1 MIDIN
6 ILNDYSGS
14 LCYNDDIIK
23 KISKTVLTSEKCND
37 GKVSIILSN
46 KKYLNKLKKKYFNLD
61 VFTDVIAFNLEDK
74 NDCLDGEIYI
84 SIDDVKENAKIY
96 SNSFNN
102 EFSRVLIHGV
112 LHLVGYDDNNEKEKK
127 IMKNLEDKY
136 LCFINKE
143 LISLK

>member
-6 ILNDYSGS
+6 ILNDYSES

-23 KISKTVLTSEKCND
+23 KISKKVLTSEKCHE
-37 GKVSIILSN
+37 GQVSIILSN

-102 EFSRVLIHGV
+102 EFSRILIHGI
-112 LHLVGYDDNNEKEKK
+112 LHLVGYDDDNEKEKK

-136 LCFINKE
+136 LCFSNE
-143 LISLK
+143 QLVSLK